1 VICIFS
7 ICLVSNLVGL
17 DEQVTVDGNDDLVKS
32 PILLSQSATKS
43 TSTKGKKLQQSIVA
57 PPSSNKRPLEA
68 HRTSVSNVSDL
79 RLQKRG
85 KVQEERTVD
94 RNIPKLLDSEEA
106 AHPTTSTKKNLV
118 TPSPHPHAKHQDSET
133 VTPRRNDT
141 SSSGKR
147 DVTTNQSQALPLTGQ
162 RAVNNPSLA
171 STRMKRGGQNNSRS
185 SWFQEKSH
193 QKTAQQTAFSEY
205 YSISTHR
212 KFYLSPF
219 SFLIDVLHSACLL
232 SKLAH
237 DRFSKRESICLIQL
251 RS

>member
-1 VICIFS
+1 MRDCFQCNQTLIDLIVYDS

-17 DEQVTVDGNDDLVKS
+17 DEQVTVDGNDNIVKS
-32 PILLSQSATKS
+32 PILLSQSASKS
-43 TSTKGKKLQQSIVA
+43 TATKGKKRQQSIVA
-57 PPSSNKRPLEA
+57 PLSSNKRPLEA

-94 RNIPKLLDSEEA
+94 CHIPQLSDSEEA
-106 AHPTTSTKKNLV
+106 SQPTTSTQKNQV
-118 TPSPHPHAKHQDSET
+118 TPSPHPHTKHQDSET
-133 VTPRRNDT
+133 ATPRRNFT

-147 DVTTNQSQALPLTGQ
+147 DVTTNQYQALPLTGQ
-162 RAVNNPSLA
+162 RPMNNSSLA

-205 YSISTHR
+205 HCISTHG
-212 KFYLSPF
+212 KF
-219 SFLIDVLHSACLL
+219 
-232 SKLAH
+232 
-237 DRFSKRESICLIQL
+237 
-251 RS
+251 